1 VSVQD
6 STRSQMAPRS
16 QTSAAAPDRPT
27 PEELVARASA
37 LAPKIFER
45 AVNAE
50 RDRNISLETVEEFVD
65 AGLLRTLI
73 PKRWGGYEYD
83 FETAFDIGIEIG
95 RSTCGSSAWCLSY
108 LADHAY
114 LLALFPEEA
123 QHELWSRNLD
133 VGIATSFAPTG
144 KTTVVDGGYR
154 LSGEWAWASG
164 IRHSDWIIIGSM
176 IFPEN
181 GHPDLLLL
189 LVPKTDLT
197 VKDVWHNAGLR
208 ASGSNTVVLDDVFV
222 PKHRVVSM
230 GDLREGRAPGAAV
243 NTGAIYS
250 VPIIAASS
258 YALLGPQIG
267 IASGAYERWIAWNK
281 NRVAKY
287 TQAQV
292 ARQVTTQIRIA
303 EVAAEIDTASLL
315 VRRSLEV
322 VRTKPKLEISDR
334 VRNRRDFC
342 YSSRVLVSAVDKL
355 MQISGASGLFDTN
368 PMQRAWRDVHTISCH
383 VVMNFE
389 AAAENFGRLE
399 LGQGLNEHDPLF

>member
-1 VSVQD
+1 MSVRD
-6 STRSQMAPRS
+6 STEP
-16 QTSAAAPDRPT
+16 QTASRPPSGQGTADRPT
-27 PEELVARASA
+27 PEDLVGRARG
-37 LAPKIFER
+37 LAPKIFDK
-45 AVNAE
+45 AVDAE
-50 RDRNISLETVEEFVD
+50 RDRNVPLETVEEFID
-65 AGLLRTLI
+65 AGLMRTLI
-73 PKRWGGYEYD
+73 PKRWGGYEYGFD
-83 FETAFDIGIEIG
+83 TAFDIGIEIG

-123 QHELWSRNLD
+123 QHDLWSRNLD

-189 LVPKTDLT
+189 LVPKTDLK

-208 ASGSNTVVLDDVFV
+208 ASGSNTVLLDDVFV
-222 PKHRVVSM
+222 PAHRVVSM
-230 GDLREGRAPGAAV
+230 ADLREGRSPGAAV
-243 NTGAIYS
+243 NTAPIYS
-250 VPIIAASS
+250 VPLIAASS

-267 IASGAYERWIAWNK
+267 VATGAYERWIAWNK

-303 EVAAEIDTASLL
+303 EVAAEIDTADLL

-322 VRTKPKLEISDR
+322 VRTKPSLAIADR

-399 LGQGLNEHDPLF
+399 LGQSLNEHDPLF